1 LSKEIRLV
9 VEGDDFGM
17 CHTVNEAVMKCFKD
31 GIMTQ
36 TSLLVPPP
44 WFTESVQLCKE
55 NPEMQ
60 VGVHLDLCAE
70 WYPYRWRPVLPISEV
85 PTLVDKDG
93 YFFRTNQE
101 FLKAKPNVNEV
112 ERELKAQVQLALD
125 KGINVTY
132 LDTHMGTANI
142 MPLSK
147 KVVKK
152 ISKEFRIPLSK
163 DLVEKFNIQWMG
175 SIESEIGD
183 WTKQRDPKDRPKA
196 LLDII
201 RSLNE
206 GIWMMIV
213 HPGLDTSE
221 MRSID
226 YSPVASQRQGNT
238 DALTNPKVKEMIK
251 QKNIQLVGFKD
262 LLKNEEECNCH

>member
-1 LSKEIRLV
+1 VIRLI

-17 CHTVNEAVMKCFKD
+17 CHAVNEAVVKCFKE

-44 WFTESVQLCKE
+44 WFTESTQLYKE

-70 WYPYRWRPVLPISEV
+70 WYPYRWKPVLPTSEV

-93 YFFRTNQE
+93 YFYRTNQE
-101 FLKAKPNVNEV
+101 FLKAKPKVDEV
-112 ERELKAQVQLALD
+112 EKELRAQIQLALN
-125 KGINVTY
+125 KEITVTY
-132 LDTHMGTANI
+132 LDTHMGTASI
-142 MPLSK
+142 MQETK
-147 KVVKK
+147 KAVEE
-152 ISKEFRIPLSK
+152 ISEEFVIPLSR
-163 DLVEKFNIQWMG
+163 DLVEKFGIQWAG
-175 SIESEIGD
+175 SIESECDD

-196 LLDII
+196 LLDIVKG
-201 RSLNE
+201 LKP

-213 HPGLDTSE
+213 HPGLGTSE
-221 MRSID
+221 MRAID

-238 DALTNPKVKEMIK
+238 DALTNPEVREMIE
-251 QKNIQLVGFKD
+251 QRNIQLVGFKD
-262 LLKNEEECNCH
+262 LIEEN